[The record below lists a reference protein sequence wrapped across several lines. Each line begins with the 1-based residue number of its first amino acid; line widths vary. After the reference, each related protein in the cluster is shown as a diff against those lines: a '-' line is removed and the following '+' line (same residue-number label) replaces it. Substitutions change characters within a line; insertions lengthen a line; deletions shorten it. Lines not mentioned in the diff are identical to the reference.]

1 MKRTWFDQLAP
12 AWDSLPGQ
20 SETAARAETFL
31 QKVVPPGCARLL
43 DAGSGTGV
51 LVEPLLRLP
60 HPPACI
66 IELDFA
72 PAMLSESRRKHAGL
86 PGIRY
91 VCADL
96 ASPPFPDSSF
106 DCILV
111 FSALPHVENQR
122 AALAALLALLRP
134 GGRLAVGHLMPSHA
148 LNAMHASIGGAVAGD
163 RLPPA
168 SELAALCSSL
178 GARVLIAEE
187 NEQEYT
193 ILVEKSV

>member
-20 SETAARAETFL
+20 SETAVRAETFL
-31 QKVVPPGCARLL
+31 QKVVPPGCPALL

-60 HPPACI
+60 HPPGLVV
-66 IELDFA
+66 ELDFA
-72 PAMLSESRRKHAGL
+72 PAMLAESRRKHA
-86 PGIRY
+86 PRPSVRY
-91 VCADL
+91 VCGDL
-96 ASPPFPDSSF
+96 SAPPFPASSF
-106 DCILV
+106 DCVLV
-111 FSALPHVENQR
+111 FSALPHVENQA

-134 GGRLAVGHLMPSHA
+134 AGRLAVGHLMSSEA

-168 SELAALCSSL
+168 RELASLCSSL
-178 GARVLIAEE
+178 GARVLLAEE
-187 NEQEYT
+187 NQQEYT
-193 ILVEKSV
+193 VLVEKSV